1 MSDWYVSQINVREGD
16 RSAGEPALVAE
27 EKVLTIKAPYK
38 AAARSYRVFLSLG
51 TPNVGLYEWNR
62 NKKSYAASLKSQKR
76 RKRKLTKADLA
87 PALLELAKE
96 DAARETAETNTQ
108 EG

>member
-1 MSDWYVSQINVREGD
+1 MSDWYVSQINVRNGD
-16 RSAGEPALVAE
+16 RGAGEPALVAE

-38 AAARSYRVFLSLG
+38 AAERSYHVFRSLG
-51 TPNVGLYEWNR
+51 TPNVGLYEWSS
-62 NKKSYAASLKSQKR
+62 NKKSYAASIKSQKR
-76 RKRKLTKADLA
+76 RRSKKLTKADLA

-96 DAARETAETNTQ
+96 DASRAEPSDAS